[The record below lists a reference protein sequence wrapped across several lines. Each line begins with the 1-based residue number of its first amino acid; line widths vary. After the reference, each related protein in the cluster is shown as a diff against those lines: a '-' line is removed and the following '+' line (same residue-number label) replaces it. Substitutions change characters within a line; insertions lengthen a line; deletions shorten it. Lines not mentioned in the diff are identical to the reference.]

1 MTPDPILRIRRFNHA
16 VTAARGA
23 LDSAFLSRGRP
34 LGAARVLTAIGQG
47 QSEVAAIRDDL
58 DLDSG
63 LMSRLLRSL
72 EAEGLIETRRDR
84 FDARRRIARLTP
96 AGEAEFAAYED
107 LSNAQARTMIAGHDD
122 PERLLAAMDLIT
134 AALARHP
141 GQF

>member
-1 MTPDPILRIRRFNHA
+1 MTPDAIPRIRRFTRA
-16 VTAARGA
+16 VAAARDA
-23 LDSAFLSRGRP
+23 LDTAFLTRGRP

-47 QSEVAAIRDDL
+47 RTDVAAIRAEF

-84 FDARRRIARLTP
+84 YDARRRIARLTP
-96 AGEAEFAAYED
+96 AGQAECAAYED
-107 LSNAQARTMIAGHDD
+107 LAHAQARAMIAGHAD
-122 PERLLAAMDLIT
+122 PDSLLAAMDLIA

-141 GQF
+141 GPV